1 MKILNQEEKE
11 FIRQNIDAD
20 TKKILLQSPKENID
34 IKFCVQQIEGIKKA
48 KEKFPSLL
56 ENNDLL
62 FPPKINL
69 EQTSSE
75 QTSKY
80 KASLF
85 PKESTL
91 RDLTS
96 GFGIDVIFFAK
107 ELKKVYYH
115 EINYELACI
124 AEKNFQAL
132 GIDNIIVSKGNS
144 ANDIDSLENTDII
157 YLDPSRRDENKN
169 KVFLLRDCQ
178 PNIIG
183 ILPFLYDKAKT
194 ICLKL
199 SPMLDIKIA
208 IREIKNIKEIH
219 IISVKNECKELFLVL
234 EKGNE
239 KEIIYSC
246 VDFDSNG
253 KINKFSFTT
262 EKSIT
267 RLAEK
272 SEIRMGA
279 YMYEPNT
286 SILKAG
292 GFHSLCEKF
301 EVSKIA
307 SHSHLYISEKEI
319 EDFPG
324 RKFIIKTILPYNN
337 KILKTL
343 STRYPKAN
351 FTIRNFPQTV
361 SEIRKRTDV
370 KEGGDAYLF
379 FTTNKENEKIIISCE
394 KV

>member
-1 MKILNQEEKE
+1 MKILNPEEKE
-11 FIRQNIDAD
+11 FISQNIDSNT
-20 TKKILLQSPKENID
+20 TKLLLQSKKEDID

-62 FPPKINL
+62 FTPKINL

-75 QTSKY
+75 QTAKY

-124 AEKNFQAL
+124 AEENFKAL
-132 GIDNIIVSKGNS
+132 GLNNIIVNKGNS
-144 ANDIDSLENTDII
+144 ANDIDSLDKTDII
-157 YLDPSRRDENKN
+157 YLDPSRRDDNNN
-169 KVFLLRDCQ
+169 KVFLLKDCQ
-178 PNIIG
+178 PDIIE
-183 ILPFLYDKAKT
+183 ILPFLFDKAKT

-199 SPMLDIKIA
+199 SPMLDIKLA
-208 IREIKNIKEIH
+208 IKEIKNIKEIH

-234 EKGNE
+234 EKDYE
-239 KEIIYSC
+239 KEIEYKCI
-246 VDFDSNG
+246 DFDANG
-253 KINKFSFTT
+253 KINEFSFTT

-272 SEIRMGA
+272 KELKMGA
-279 YMYEPNT
+279 YIYEPNT
-286 SILKAG
+286 SVLKAG

-301 EVSKIA
+301 KVSKIA

-351 FTIRNFPQTV
+351 ITIRNFPQTV
-361 SEIRKRTDV
+361 SEIRKRTNV
-370 KEGGDAYLF
+370 KEGGDIYLF

>member
-1 MKILNQEEKE
+1 MKIASDKERE
-11 FIRQNIDAD
+11 FILNNLNSD
-20 TKKILLQSPKENID
+20 TNKLLLQSNEEDID
-34 IKFCVQQIEGIKKA
+34 VKFCVKQIIGYNKA

-56 ENNDLL
+56 EKNNLL

-75 QTSKY
+75 QTAKY

-115 EINYELACI
+115 EINYELACV
-124 AEKNFQAL
+124 AEENFKVL
-132 GIDNIIVSKGNS
+132 ELDNIIVNKGNS
-144 ANDIDSLENTDII
+144 ANDIDSLEETDII
-157 YLDPSRRDENKN
+157 YLDPSRRDENNN
-169 KVFLLRDCQ
+169 KVFLLKDCQ
-178 PNIIG
+178 PDIIE
-183 ILPFLYDKAKT
+183 ILPFLFDKAKT
-194 ICLKL
+194 ICIKL
-199 SPMLDIKIA
+199 SPMLDIKLA
-208 IREIKNIKEIH
+208 IKEINYIKEIH
-219 IISVKNECKELFLVL
+219 VISVKNECKELLLVL
-234 EKGNE
+234 EKVYE
-239 KEIIYSC
+239 KEIKYTCI
-246 VDFDSNG
+246 DFDTNG

-267 RLAEK
+267 RLADQKEL
-272 SEIRMGA
+272 RMGA
-279 YMYEPNT
+279 YIYEPNT

-292 GFHSLCEKF
+292 GFHSLCERF
-301 EVSKIA
+301 EVKKIA

-351 FTIRNFPQTV
+351 ITIRNFPQTV
-361 SEIRKRTDV
+361 SEIRKKTNV
-370 KEGGDAYLF
+370 KEGGETYLL

-394 KV
+394 KS

>member
-1 MKILNQEEKE
+1 MKTLNQIEKE
-11 FIRQNIDAD
+11 FINQNIESD
-20 TKKILLQSPKENID
+20 TNKLLFQPIKEDID

-62 FPPKINL
+62 FPPKINI

-75 QTSKY
+75 QTAKY

-107 ELKKVYYH
+107 EIKKVYYH

-124 AEKNFQAL
+124 AEKNFKDL
-132 GIDNIIVSKGNS
+132 DLENIIVNKGNS
-144 ANDIDSLENTDII
+144 ANDIDSLEPTDII

-169 KVFLLRDCQ
+169 KVFLIKDCQ
-178 PNIIG
+178 PDIIE
-183 ILPFLYDKAKT
+183 ILPFLFDKAKT

-199 SPMLDIKIA
+199 SPMLDIKLTIK
-208 IREIKNIKEIH
+208 EIKNIKEIH
-219 IISVKNECKELFLVL
+219 IISVKNDCKELFLVL
-234 EKGNE
+234 EE
-239 KEIIYSC
+239 YYDKEIEYNC

-253 KINKFSFTT
+253 KMNKFTFTPN
-262 EKSIT
+262 KSNT
-267 RLAEK
+267 SLAEK
-272 SEIRMGA
+272 DLQRSGV
-279 YMYEPNT
+279 YLYEPNT
-286 SILKAG
+286 SILKSG
-292 GFHSLCEKF
+292 GFHALCERF
-301 EVSKIA
+301 EVNKLA
-307 SHSHLYISEKEI
+307 PHSHLYLSEKEI

-324 RKFIIKTILPYNN
+324 RKFKIKTILQYNN
-337 KILKTL
+337 KIIKTL

-351 FTIRNFPQTV
+351 ITIRNFPQTV
-361 SEIRKRTDV
+361 SEIRKRINV
-370 KEGGDAYLF
+370 KEGGDEYLF

-394 KV
+394 KL

>member
-1 MKILNQEEKE
+1 MKTLNQIEKE
-11 FIRQNIDAD
+11 FINQNIESD
-20 TKKILLQSPKENID
+20 TNKLLFQPIKEDID

-56 ENNDLL
+56 ENDDLL

-75 QTSKY
+75 QTAKY

-124 AEKNFQAL
+124 AEKNFKAL
-132 GIDNIIVSKGNS
+132 GLENIIVNKGNS
-144 ANDIDSLENTDII
+144 ANDIDSLETTDII

-169 KVFLLRDCQ
+169 KVFLIKDCQ
-178 PNIIG
+178 PDIIE
-183 ILPFLYDKAKT
+183 ILPFLFDKAKT

-199 SPMLDIKIA
+199 SPMLDIKLTIK
-208 IREIKNIKEIH
+208 EIKNIKEIH
-219 IISVKNECKELFLVL
+219 IISVKNDCKELFLVL
-234 EKGNE
+234 EE
-239 KEIIYSC
+239 YYDKEIEYNC

-253 KINKFSFTT
+253 KMNKFTFIPS
-262 EKSIT
+262 KSNT
-267 RLAEK
+267 SLAEK
-272 SEIRMGA
+272 NLQRSGV
-279 YMYEPNT
+279 YLYEPNT
-286 SILKAG
+286 SILKSG
-292 GFHSLCEKF
+292 GFHALCERF
-301 EVSKIA
+301 EVSKLA
-307 SHSHLYISEKEI
+307 PHSHIYLSEEEI

-324 RKFIIKTILPYNN
+324 RKFKIKTILQYNN
-337 KILKTL
+337 KIIKTL

-351 FTIRNFPQTV
+351 ITIRNFPQTV
-361 SEIRKRTDV
+361 SEIRKRTNV
-370 KEGGDAYLF
+370 KEGGDEYLF

-394 KV
+394 KL